1 MRFQFPTVSRTPA
14 LFCAVLVA
22 ANVAAC
28 TGGSN
33 PVRDIAVSVGGGPQV
48 AATPDF
54 VASSR
59 PQNLTYL
66 PIGTAEQGR
75 TTPART
81 PEEIK
86 AAESELDSLRAR
98 NEAAGAAAARL
109 GGTPP
114 PEPVKLPVNTP
125 QRPARKTNSNTNR

>member
-1 MRFQFPTVSRTPA
+1 MRIQSLTSSRAPA
-14 LFCAVLVA
+14 VLLAVLVA

-28 TGGSN
+28 SGGSN

-48 AATPDF
+48 APTPDF
-54 VASSR
+54 VAQSR
-59 PQNLTYL
+59 PQSLEYM
-66 PIGTAEQGR
+66 PIGTAEEGR

-86 AAESELDSLRAR
+86 AAEAELNALRAR

-114 PEPVKLPVNTP
+114 PEPIKLPVKRS